1 MISAIHI
8 LAVEPVYIEAEA
20 LAYTVAAVVAE
31 VEISAV

>member
-20 LAYTVAAVVAE
+20 LAYTVAAVADE
-31 VEISAV
+31 VEILAV